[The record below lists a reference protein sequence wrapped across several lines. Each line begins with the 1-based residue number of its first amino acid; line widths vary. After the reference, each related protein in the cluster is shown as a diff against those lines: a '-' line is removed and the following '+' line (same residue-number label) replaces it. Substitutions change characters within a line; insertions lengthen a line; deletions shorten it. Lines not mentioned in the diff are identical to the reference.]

1 MGVFKK
7 FLTDHQLQEGVYDPN
22 IFNAI
27 FLAGGPGS
35 GKSYVVKKTTGG
47 LGMKIVNS
55 DDIYEKDLEKAGLD
69 IGKPDDIDSDQGQAI
84 RLRSKEKTIARRS
97 LWVDGRLG
105 IIIDG
110 TGKDVAKITNQK
122 KLLDLLGYQCA
133 MIFVNSSLDVAQ
145 QRNKDRPRS
154 LSTKRVERMWND
166 VQKNM
171 GAFQS
176 SFGSKHF
183 IIVDNNDAGEDI
195 FNEVYKRIR
204 GLVTKK
210 PTKIQAKQWIA
221 KELKKKNKKGHFFK
235 AANEEMSNHGL
246 EEAYGVFSKG
256 GSIGQKTSDV
266 PVRVFDDKNEAKEF
280 AARLRKQLSPGEKKY
295 YKMSYVIKAVKDMKE
310 GLDERDYRKEYD
322 NYQGSPEQIARRSSR
337 NKARRVM
344 GDDCEEGQDVGH
356 KDNNPMNNDRANL
369 RNEDPSKN
377 RREPRL
383 RKEADLTVTRLPRWR
398 TLLKQYKKN
407 EDRNAHSE
415 NYLLLA
421 KAFGTPKQVKEVEAI
436 LKRNKKQGHTSEK
449 DNKWMYKNINPY
461 YKELVSAAK
470 NESFSGYREAI
481 EERKLTDKELK
492 RREEIAKNLDDE
504 DLKKR
509 YGDDWKAVKMGI
521 ATNMAKKESLNEA
534 RQKVVVYDNDGKTFD
549 RYTVFITYA
558 TGETF
563 AFGMSVNPKVITSG
577 PLVGQEYPNGF
588 NQFVGEVPREISPG
602 KHQGKKLSRIPK
614 EIEKAVKVRMK
625 ESVNEA
631 TIGKAGIGFFIDQL
645 TNAMDHY
652 NEREFVS
659 HLNKELKIDKK
670 VLKGVWKN
678 YLKVSPRDQT
688 KWSSQIWKGWLEQQ
702 GIVESVEDIK
712 EAYKYKTDHKT
723 YTSAVEEALLVAEK
737 AKYEVDMDDYF
748 DQIATGPR
756 KPGEGKTNRFEIVLT
771 KGGQEQRKKLHI
783 QIYGKGKHG
792 YELNCYIS

>member
-1 MGVFKK
+1 MGAFKK

-84 RLRSKEKTIARRS
+84 RLRSKEKTTARRG
-97 LWVDGRLG
+97 LWIDGRLG

-166 VQKNM
+166 VQKNI

-176 SFGSKHF
+176 TFGSKHF

-195 FNEVYKRIR
+195 FNKVYKRIR

-221 KELKKKNKKGHFFK
+221 KELKKKNK
-235 AANEEMSNHGL
+235 NEQL
-246 EEAYGVFSKG
+246 EVS
-256 GSIGQKTSDV
+256 
-266 PVRVFDDKNEAKEF
+266 
-280 AARLRKQLSPGEKKY
+280 
-295 YKMSYVIKAVKDMKE
+295 
-310 GLDERDYRKEYD
+310 ERDYRKEYD

-377 RREPRL
+377 RAEPRL
-383 RKEADLTVTRLPRWR
+383 RKEAQNENKK
-398 TLLKQYKKN
+398 LLKQYKKN

-461 YKELVSAAK
+461 YKKLVGAAK

-492 RREEIAKNLDDE
+492 RREEIAKTLDDE

-534 RQKVVVYDNDGKTFD
+534 KQKVMVYDNGGKSMD

-558 TGETF
+558 TGETI
-563 AFGMSVNPKVITSG
+563 AFGMSDNPMS
-577 PLVGQEYPNGF
+577 PNGF
-588 NQFVGEVPREISPG
+588 NQYVGEVPREISPG

-670 VLKGVWKN
+670 VLKGVWKK

-688 KWSSQIWKGWLEQQ
+688 KWSSQIWKRWLEQQ
-702 GIVESVEDIK
+702 GIVESVEEIK

-748 DQIATGPR
+748 NQIATGPR
-756 KPGEGKTNRFEIVLT
+756 KPGEGKTNRFKIVLS
-771 KGGQEQRKKLHI
+771 KEGKEQRKKLHI